1 MKDKII
7 AKIYAQTFI
16 ELAKDSNFEI
26 ASELTKVTE
35 VINVSNELENVL
47 FLDVFTT
54 EEKINVFTDV
64 AKKISLNDTLT
75 SAIKYL
81 INEKRISLLPLI
93 YKEVI
98 VIDDYEKGFLRGTIE
113 GNSESISSEH
123 KEKLITAM
131 KKEIGD
137 KKAVLDYKQNS
148 EITAGYK
155 VTVGDLQ
162 LDATVDNQLNS
173 FRDSVLER

>member
-7 AKIYAQTFI
+7 AKIYAETFI
-16 ELAKDSNFEI
+16 ELAKDTSFEI
-26 ASELTKVTE
+26 ATELTKVTE

-54 EEKINVFTDV
+54 EEKINVFSDI
-64 AKKISLNDTLT
+64 AAKISLNAVLT
-75 SAIKYL
+75 NAIKYL
-81 INEKRISLLPLI
+81 INEKRIALLPLI
-93 YKEVI
+93 YKEII

-113 GNSESISSEH
+113 GYSESISDAH
-123 KEKLITAM
+123 KAKLINAM
-131 KKEIGD
+131 KNEIGN
-137 KKAVLDYKQNS
+137 KEAILDYKQNP
-148 EITAGYK
+148 EITAGFK
-155 VTVGDLQ
+155 VTVGDYQ

>member
-7 AKIYAQTFI
+7 AKIYAETFI
-16 ELAKDSNFEI
+16 ELAKDANFEI
-26 ASELTKVTE
+26 AAELTKVTE

-47 FLDVFTT
+47 FLEVFTT

-64 AKKISLNDTLT
+64 AAKLSLNSVLT
-75 SAIKYL
+75 NAIKYL

-98 VIDDYEKGFLRGTIE
+98 VIDDHEKGFLRGTIE
-113 GNSESISSEH
+113 GNTETISDDH
-123 KEKLITAM
+123 RAKLIAAM
-131 KKEIGD
+131 KGEIGD
-137 KKAVLDYKQNS
+137 KKAILDYKQNAD
-148 EITAGYK
+148 ITAGFK